1 MKKKKTKLFFLRLAY
16 WIVHGLTLGLL
27 ILFTEINKLML
38 KLKEKINNE
47 CILLD
52 ENKENNINKII
63 KKDDEKEN

>member
-1 MKKKKTKLFFLRLAY
+1 MKKKKTKLFFLWLAY
-16 WIVHGLTLGLL
+16 WMVHGLTLGLP

-52 ENKENNINKII
+52 ENKEDNINKII